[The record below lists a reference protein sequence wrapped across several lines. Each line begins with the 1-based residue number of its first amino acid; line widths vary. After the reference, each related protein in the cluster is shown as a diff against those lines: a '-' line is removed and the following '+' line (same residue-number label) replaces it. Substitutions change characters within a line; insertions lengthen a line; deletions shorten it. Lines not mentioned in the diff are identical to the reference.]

1 VRVAFFGSSQFSC
14 LVLRQLLASEHK
26 VVAIVTQPDQ
36 PAGRRMTLC
45 PTDVCREAYNLGLPV
60 LKPERL
66 RNNAAFRQL
75 LREYR
80 PDALLVA
87 SYGQIIP
94 PRVLE
99 LTGWPLN
106 VHPSL
111 LPRLRGASPIR
122 TALLQGLA
130 TTGCCIIR
138 MTPRL
143 DDGDVLLVKPQDIRT
158 NWNYAD
164 LESALGHLGGRLAV
178 QALTAVDAG
187 TAMLTPQDNAQATY
201 TTTYTRDDT
210 WIDWNRPHWDVY
222 NFVRALDPD
231 VGALT
236 LLPDGHRLKVCRAKN
251 SSPILPEPEYADP
264 PGTVVAIHK
273 DSFAV
278 ACRRKV
284 PWTSVF
290 EPMNELWI
298 TEVQPENKRR
308 MDVASF
314 LAGHHLSVGD
324 RLGQGG

>member
-1 VRVAFFGSSQFSC
+1 VRVAYFGSSQFSC
-14 LVLRQLLASEHK
+14 LVLRQLLASEHT

-45 PTDVCREAYNLGLPV
+45 PTDVCRESYNLGLPV

-66 RNNAAFRQL
+66 RNNAAFRQQ
-75 LREYR
+75 LRELK
-80 PDALLVA
+80 PEALLVA

-99 LTGWPLN
+99 LTQWPLN

-111 LPRLRGASPIR
+111 LPRLRGASPVR
-122 TALLQGLA
+122 TALLQGLP

-143 DDGDVLLVKPQDIRT
+143 DDGDILLVKQENIRS

-164 LESALGHLGGRLAV
+164 LESSLGHLGGKLAV
-178 QALTAVDAG
+178 NALTEVSAG
-187 TAMLTPQDNAQATY
+187 TATLTPQDHALATY
-201 TTTYTRDDT
+201 TSIHTRDDT
-210 WIDWNRPHWDVY
+210 WIDWDRSKWEVR
-222 NFVRALDPD
+222 NFIRAWDPD

-236 LLPDGHRLKVCRAKN
+236 LLPDGRRLKVWRAMN
-251 SSPILPEPEYADP
+251 ASPVMPEITEP
-264 PGTVVAIHK
+264 PGTVVAVQK
-273 DSFAV
+273 DRFTV
-278 ACRRKV
+278 ACQR
-284 PWTSVF
+284 
-290 EPMNELWI
+290 EALWI

-314 LAGHHLSVGD
+314 LAGHKLSVGD
-324 RLGQGG
+324 RLGQRP